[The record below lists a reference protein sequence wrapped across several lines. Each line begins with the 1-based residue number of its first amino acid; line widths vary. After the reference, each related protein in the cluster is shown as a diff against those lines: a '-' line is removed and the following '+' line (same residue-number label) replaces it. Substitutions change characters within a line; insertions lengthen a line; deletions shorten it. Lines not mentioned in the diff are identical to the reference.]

1 MANITIKLIKSR
13 IGCSKKQVLILKTL
27 RLTKLN
33 KVAELPDNPQIRGM
47 VKRVSHLVEIVNER
61 TKLD

>member
-33 KVAELPDNPQIRGM
+33 KIAELPDNPQIRGM
-47 VKRVSHLVEIVNER
+47 IKKVSHLVKIVNER